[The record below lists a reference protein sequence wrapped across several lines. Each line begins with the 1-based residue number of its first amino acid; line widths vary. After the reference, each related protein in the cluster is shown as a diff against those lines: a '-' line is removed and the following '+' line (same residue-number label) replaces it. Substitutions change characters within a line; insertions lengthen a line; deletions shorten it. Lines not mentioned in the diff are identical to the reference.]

1 MASVL
6 SGPCRSALLS
16 GQRPPC
22 GVRGLPAH
30 ISAGAGEIGRT
41 PPDGN
46 IERLN
51 RLLSAWTSGRWPL
64 LIAGSALSWGVAS
77 ARDSEAYPIRR
88 SGAPDN
94 RDPAQKRTPR
104 DGPPTHARTARE
116 GGSDSAAAADCG
128 RSRSPIGA
136 LAAPGLEELAPRS
149 MGGGMTTRQPGR
161 LRFGATA
168 ARERDSPPD
177 FTNPALS
184 HRRDR
189 PDVAFDL
196 PSSRGVHRRHEPRG
210 RHAPSRAPSAV
221 GRPCRTSRP
230 PAPAAVAGSLGPRWS
245 SGG

>member
-1 MASVL
+1 MTWQEIDDQHDEVSPRDPRL
-6 SGPCRSALLS
+6 QPSRSANATVPLRAPKPFLS
-16 GQRPPC
+16 KRDCGLVSVGQLASNVSAF
-22 GVRGLPAH
+22 GAH
-30 ISAGAGEIGRT
+30 TRKI
-41 PPDGN
+41 D
-46 IERLN
+46 
-51 RLLSAWTSGRWPL
+51 
-64 LIAGSALSWGVAS
+64 
-77 ARDSEAYPIRR
+77 R
-88 SGAPDN
+88 SI
-94 RDPAQKRTPR
+94 
-104 DGPPTHARTARE
+104 TARE

-136 LAAPGLEELAPRS
+136 LAAPGLEEPAPRS